1 MEWLMEKFPGRDKNF
16 PADAYAVLWL
26 GYESAF
32 ETILAAWDE
41 VRGSGRFDDTV
52 MPCALTA
59 VATRW
64 CAAGRLHRHVARCS
78 APVWR
83 AHSLHR
89 VNPHFSNVTGALQ

>member
-41 VRGSGRFDDTV
+41 VRGSGRFDDTLMSCAVWSRHAAAPQGVFTV
-52 MPCALTA
+52 MWPGVPLPFGGLIA
-59 VATRW
+59 
-64 CAAGRLHRHVARCS
+64 CS
-78 APVWR
+78 E
-83 AHSLHR
+83 
-89 VNPHFSNVTGALQ
+89 

>member
-1 MEWLMEKFPGRDKNF
+1 MEKFPGRDKNF

-64 CAAGRLHRHVARCS
+64 LRRRASSPSCGPVFRSRLEGS
-78 APVWR
+78 
-83 AHSLHR
+83 
-89 VNPHFSNVTGALQ
+89 